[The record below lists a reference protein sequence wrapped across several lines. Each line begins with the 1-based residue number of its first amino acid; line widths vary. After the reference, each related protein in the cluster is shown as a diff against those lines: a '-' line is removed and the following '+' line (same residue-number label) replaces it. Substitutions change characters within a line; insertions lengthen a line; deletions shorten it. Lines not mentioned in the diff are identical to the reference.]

1 MALSSDAKLRLESAL
16 CSPTAAAEVGKL
28 IQATAAGMSIAR
40 GSQAITGS
48 ANIVTGLATVV
59 AVIACLRTDPAIGT
73 AAHVSAAPHATPGT
87 ITVKT
92 WKPTST
98 TDTTLIAGTGTP
110 TVDWVAIGT

>member
-1 MALSSDAKLRLESAL
+1 MALSSETRLRLESAL
-16 CSPTAAAEVGKL
+16 CSPSAVAEVSKL
-28 IQATAAGMSIAR
+28 IQATAPGMSIAR
-40 GSQAITGS
+40 GSSAVTGS

-59 AVIACLRTDPAIGT
+59 AVVACLRTDPAIGT

-87 ITVKT
+87 ITLKT

-110 TVDWVAIGT
+110 AVDWVAIGT